1 LSVPKPDVP
10 ANDTNGDFEDYD
22 PEDTMP
28 VTLDTKPDDDLD
40 EPIPDEDA
48 IVAFELPPPSKLPAQ
63 AIKQE
68 FSASVDRI
76 ISSIHTMDTYIPHRA
91 GLAAKS
97 LSLDS
102 LAITEWDKDAWIIIL
117 SRLSS
122 RLPQDSEVGSTLKER
137 LFEYIMINFR
147 EHMDLTI
154 SWLTE
159 EWYSDK
165 LNGSGNYEKWANR
178 IFDNILPFVEMKDM
192 KMFIRFLGDLPFV
205 TAQQVAKLR
214 TLCLDP
220 ERIRL
225 GFASIKY
232 LLMLRPPARASCV
245 ELCVD
250 LYRNRKIVARKVA
263 DLDADTKKSA
273 ADLLKRHAPEVMDS

>member
-1 LSVPKPDVP
+1 
-10 ANDTNGDFEDYD
+10 
-22 PEDTMP
+22 
-28 VTLDTKPDDDLD
+28 
-40 EPIPDEDA
+40 
-48 IVAFELPPPSKLPAQ
+48 
-63 AIKQE
+63 
-68 FSASVDRI
+68 
-76 ISSIHTMDTYIPHRA
+76 
-91 GLAAKS
+91 
-97 LSLDS
+97 
-102 LAITEWDKDAWIIIL
+102 
-117 SRLSS
+117 
-122 RLPQDSEVGSTLKER
+122 
-137 LFEYIMINFR
+137 MINFR

-165 LNGSGNYEKWANR
+165 LTGSGNYEKWANR

-250 LYRNRKIVARKVA
+250 LYRNRNIIAGKIA

-273 ADLLKRHAPEVMDS
+273 ADLLKRHAPEMMDS

>member
-1 LSVPKPDVP
+1 MAVPKPVVP
-10 ANDTNGDFEDYD
+10 VEDTNGDFEDYD

-28 VTLDTKPDDDLD
+28 VTLDGQPAQEEDLD
-40 EPIPDEDA
+40 EPIPDEEA
-48 IVAFELPPPSKLPAQ
+48 IMTFELPIPSKLPSP

-76 ISSIHTMDTYIPHRA
+76 ISSIHTMDTYIPQRA
-91 GLAAKS
+91 GLSTKS

-102 LAITEWDKDAWIIIL
+102 LAITEWDKDAWITIL

-122 RLPQDSEVGSTLKER
+122 RLPADSEVISTLKER
-137 LFEYIMINFR
+137 LFEYVMINFR
-147 EHMDLTI
+147 DHMDLTI

-159 EWYSDK
+159 EWYSDQ
-165 LNGSGNYEKWANR
+165 LSGNANYEKWANR
-178 IFDNILPFVEMKDM
+178 IFDNVLPFVEMKDM

-205 TAQQVAKLR
+205 TTQQVSKLK

-232 LLMLRPPARASCV
+232 LLLLRPPAREACV

-250 LYRNRKIVARKVA
+250 LYRNRIHPHPCGWKLI
-263 DLDADTKKSA
+263 
-273 ADLLKRHAPEVMDS
+273 